1 MRINGTSQRD
11 HLRGTSHRDTEHG
24 RGGNDTLAGRGH
36 NDKLFGDRGNDNLKG
51 GSGNDQLVG
60 GAGNDKL
67 HGNGGDDQLTGG
79 RGNDKLFG
87 GTGTDKAHFSGNFA
101 DYDITAVP
109 GGFQVT
115 HARGTHNDGSDFVA
129 SDVESFQ
136 FADMTVPSGG
146 GGGGVPPTVT
156 AGDTLTLDLG
166 SILQLV
172 IDPTITIADPDSAT
186 LVNAHVTIG
195 GGFLNGDLLS
205 FIDQNGIHGAY
216 DAVNGILTLTGAAS
230 LSDYEAALESVIFG
244 PTPIAGQRLIEIS
257 VNDGLLTSASG
268 PGSHSI
274 IDVIV

>member
-24 RGGNDTLAGRGH
+24 RGGNDMLAGRGH
-36 NDKLFGDRGNDNLKG
+36 NDRLYGDRGNDKLKG
-51 GSGNDQLVG
+51 GPGNDTLAG
-60 GAGNDKL
+60 GPGNDKL
-67 HGNGGDDQLTGG
+67 YGNGGDDQLIGG

-101 DYDITAVP
+101 DYDITAVQ

-115 HARGTHNDGSDFVA
+115 HARGTHKDGTDFVA

-136 FADMTVPSGG
+136 FADLTVPSAP
-146 GGGGVPPTVT
+146 GGVAPTVT
-156 AGDTLTLDLG
+156 AGDTVTLDLG

-172 IDPTITIADPDSAT
+172 IDPTITIGDPDSPA
-186 LVNAHVTIG
+186 LVYAHVSIG

-205 FIDQNGIHGAY
+205 FIDHNGIQGAY

-230 LSDYEAALESVIFG
+230 LSDYEEALESVIFD
-244 PTPIAGQRLIEIS
+244 PVDLPGQRLIEIS
-257 VNDGLLTSASG
+257 VSDGFLTSPSG

>member
-1 MRINGTSQRD
+1 MKVNGTSQRD
-11 HLRGTSHRDTEHG
+11 HLRGTNHRDTEHG
-24 RGGNDTLAGRGH
+24 RGANDTLEGRGN

-51 GSGNDQLVG
+51 GRGNDNLSG
-60 GAGNDKL
+60 GPGNDKL

-101 DYDITAVP
+101 DYDITAVQ

-115 HARGTHNDGSDFVA
+115 HARGTHSDGTDFVA

-136 FADMTVPSGG
+136 FADLTVPAGAGG
-146 GGGGVPPTVT
+146 GAPPTVA
-156 AGDTLTLDLG
+156 AGDTATLDLG

-172 IDPTITIADPDSAT
+172 IDPTITIADPDSTA

-195 GGFLNGDLLS
+195 GGFQNGDLLN
-205 FIDQNGIHGAY
+205 FVDQNGIHGAY

-230 LSDYEAALESVIFG
+230 LSDYEQALESVLFN
-244 PTPIAGQRLIEIS
+244 PAHIAGQRLLEIS
-257 VNDGLLTSASG
+257 VNDGLLTSALD

-274 IDVIV
+274 IDVII